1 MITQKQIRELPT
13 YEHKSYKK
21 GCGNG
26 LFIWVG
32 KNYRGVD
39 GEMYG
44 GKKYF
49 KGRYKDSEIQI
60 GIFGNR
66 HGEMKLDEA
75 QCKWN
80 DIKQWSKDSGQKVGM
95 YKKHLQKKI
104 DLDQYTFGEVVNMFL
119 LDKKSDIKET
129 TFREYKRQLED
140 HILANL
146 NSTTPLHQLEWD
158 KGGRQTI
165 KKVLEKIKKNTNGHG
180 VEQARRCENLLSQ
193 TFKFAISEGWMR
205 RGQNPVDEDKKK
217 KASEKQV
224 DHHPTLSWN
233 EVPDLIKDINLNK
246 SNSHI
251 MSVLATKFLLL
262 TFLRTGALVRLK
274 WEWIKEVDGVKCFV
288 IDGKTSGLKR
298 KHGIN
303 DHIPH
308 HVPITKE
315 MDSLLVKLRE
325 FSDDSEYV
333 FQPIMASRF
342 DHLTPEAIGDYLV
355 RLGYKDRQ
363 RAHGWRRTA
372 MTQFVDI
379 LGCEKDIVKRQMGH
393 LPDNKVDKAYDQSLR
408 LKERHE
414 YLQKWSDLL
423 VDIGLEV

>member
-1 MITQKQIRELPT
+1 MITQKKIRELPT

-80 DIKQWSKDSGQKVGM
+80 DIKQWSKDTGQKVGM

-119 LDKKSDIKET
+119 LDKESDIKPT

-146 NSTTPLHQLEWD
+146 NFTTPLHELEWD

-224 DHHPTLSWN
+224 DHHPTYL
-233 EVPDLIKDINLNK
+233 
-246 SNSHI
+246 
-251 MSVLATKFLLL
+251 VLFFFHLLL
-262 TFLRTGALVRLK
+262 
-274 WEWIKEVDGVKCFV
+274 
-288 IDGKTSGLKR
+288 
-298 KHGIN
+298 
-303 DHIPH
+303 
-308 HVPITKE
+308 
-315 MDSLLVKLRE
+315 
-325 FSDDSEYV
+325 
-333 FQPIMASRF
+333 
-342 DHLTPEAIGDYLV
+342 
-355 RLGYKDRQ
+355 
-363 RAHGWRRTA
+363 
-372 MTQFVDI
+372 
-379 LGCEKDIVKRQMGH
+379 
-393 LPDNKVDKAYDQSLR
+393 
-408 LKERHE
+408 
-414 YLQKWSDLL
+414 
-423 VDIGLEV
+423 